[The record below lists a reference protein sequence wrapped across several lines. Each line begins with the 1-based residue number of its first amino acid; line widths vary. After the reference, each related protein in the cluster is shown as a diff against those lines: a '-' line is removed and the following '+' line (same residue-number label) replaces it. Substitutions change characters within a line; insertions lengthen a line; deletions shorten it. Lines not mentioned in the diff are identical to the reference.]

1 MEVHHHS
8 HTARKKW
15 THYFWE
21 FFMLFMA
28 VSAGFL
34 VENQR
39 EHYVEHQRAK
49 VYAENLHEELKKDTA
64 KLTYLIKISK
74 HVSKKLDTLCLYS
87 TEKKE
92 RNITNGMLY
101 YYASFTVNVDYFSSN
116 NATMEEL
123 KGSGNL
129 RLMKSNVAHEISE
142 YDKMIRELESEYH
155 ISKGE
160 FEKYEALYF
169 KIFDGYIVESI
180 NNDKGEFENKDSV
193 FKLNIPLINDDTK
206 LMKEFIGW
214 MKFEQTIYEMQS
226 DRYLIPL
233 KQAAT
238 ELMELLKKEYHF
250 D

>member
-1 MEVHHHS
+1 MEVHT
-8 HTARKKW
+8 HTHTERKKW

-39 EHYVEHQRAK
+39 EHYVEHQRAR

-64 KLTYLIKISK
+64 KLNYLVKTSNR
-74 HVSKKLDTLCLYS
+74 VAKKLDTLCLYS

-129 RLMKSNVAHEISE
+129 RLMKSNAAHKISE
-142 YDKMIRELESEYH
+142 YDKMIRELGSEYQ

-169 KIFDGYIVESI
+169 KIFDGYTMELITAGDNEI
-180 NNDKGEFENKDSV
+180 TRRDSV
-193 FKLNIPLINDDTK
+193 FKLNIPLINDDPK
-206 LMKEFIGW
+206 MMKEFIGW

-226 DRYLIPL
+226 RRYLTPL
-233 KQAAT
+233 KQAAM
-238 ELMELLKKEYHF
+238 ELLVLLKKEYHL